1 VVHDADS
8 AEGALQ
14 ALSLEM
20 QCRRRTLQG
29 RASNLLLDV
38 TVKFTLHSLVAVVGQ
53 RFPIIVAV
61 GLTEP
66 LIPTNP
72 VR

>member
-1 VVHDADS
+1 MVHDADF
-8 AEGALQ
+8 AAVAQQ
-14 ALSLEM
+14 APNLET
-20 QCRRRTLQG
+20 QCRLRTLRG
-29 RASNLLLDV
+29 RVSNLLQDA
-38 TVKFTLHSLVAVVGQ
+38 TVKFTQHSLVAVAGQ
-53 RFPIIVAV
+53 RYPIIVAV